1 MTQVEYDKRTSNTA
15 YIATTSTGSNPITKP
30 GKYYLAQP
38 IPTDDSTGTHDWHGA
53 NNTNLW
59 ESYDSRPE
67 GNRLMLIG
75 EIHLAPDDPGAPIE
89 SVTTYQ
95 MSRLHEV
102 VRETYNFTILPKDF
116 APISPFAANVDFW
129 NSAEGIDSTYI
140 KGIVAEKIQAGVIT
154 AGIHVGGEQ
163 KIILDGPNSRIV
175 IKD

>member
-1 MTQVEYDKRTSNTA
+1 
-15 YIATTSTGSNPITKP
+15 
-30 GKYYLAQP
+30 
-38 IPTDDSTGTHDWHGA
+38 
-53 NNTNLW
+53 
-59 ESYDSRPE
+59 
-67 GNRLMLIG
+67 MLIG